1 MNRLPLAI
9 AFGLAMLTLP
19 ASAYAVVDPA
29 RAVAVGAAHRLEAA
43 YVFPARAR
51 QAANLVRRNAAAGRY
66 DGLRDDALADRVTRA
81 LRAVLHDK
89 HVEMD
94 YQRAVLP
101 PEGTSRAPSPQQLAF
116 ALRRDREFGYGV
128 ARVALLPGNVGYLDL
143 RFFADLNADT
153 FAAIDA
159 MVNTV
164 GHADAVILDL
174 RRNGGG
180 EPKTI
185 ARFLSHFFPPKI
197 HLNDFVGRGDG
208 KASIQD
214 STYTS
219 KVPGPRVIVP
229 LYVLT
234 ASDTFSGGEEC
245 AYDVQTQK
253 RGIVIGAVTGGGA
266 NPGSSRR
273 IDDHFEIFVP
283 DQRARN
289 PITKTNWE
297 GIGVLPDR
305 KVAAKRALA
314 VAYKLAL
321 YGKLSDTTLPPT
333 YRSRLT
339 RLRGRLDT
347 MPDSEI
353 LAVRGNKCTS
363 RQEPLPR

>member
-1 MNRLPLAI
+1 MNRFPLAV
-9 AFGLAMLTLP
+9 AFGLALLTFP
-19 ASAYAVVDPA
+19 ASAYAVIDPA

-43 YVFPARAR
+43 YVFPAPAR

-66 DGLRDDALADRVTRA
+66 DGLRDDALADRLTRD
-81 LRAVLHDK
+81 LMAVLHDK
-89 HVEMD
+89 HVQVN

-101 PEGTSRAPSPQQLAF
+101 PEGTSGAPSSQQPTF
-116 ALRRDREFGYGV
+116 ELRRDREFGYGV
-128 ARVALLPGNVGYLDL
+128 ARIALLRGNVGYLDL
-143 RFFADLNADT
+143 RFFAHPDADT
-153 FAAIDA
+153 FTAIDA

-164 GHADAVILDL
+164 AHADAVILDL

-180 EPKTI
+180 EPQTV
-185 ARFLSHFFPPKI
+185 ARFLSHFFPPKT

-208 KASIQD
+208 KPSIEE
-214 STYTS
+214 STYTTD
-219 KVPGPRVIVP
+219 VPGPRVIVP

-234 ASDTFSGGEEC
+234 SGDTFSGGEEC
-245 AYDVQTQK
+245 AYDVQAQK
-253 RGIVIGAVTGGGA
+253 RGIVIGTVTGGGA

-283 DQRARN
+283 DRRARN

-314 VAYKLAL
+314 VAYGLAL
-321 YGKLSDTTLPPT
+321 YPKLSDTTLPPT

-339 RLRGRLDT
+339 RLRGKLDT
-347 MPDSEI
+347 MADSEI
-353 LAVRGNKCTS
+353 F
-363 RQEPLPR
+363 ELPGPSWYNLR